1 MGIKDLRTFLK
12 NKKVDCFYTIPLL
25 EFYGKRVAIDSLNW
39 VFCYMGN
46 CVKSIMSTKG
56 DPMKPISQEELYK
69 KMVQEFLNFNIKL
82 MNHGITPLWIW
93 DGVSKDNKTVTK
105 VERRNARKAMI
116 EKRDNIFDVLQKLN
130 PLERP
135 SELLKEFQQ
144 LSVNTTCLKRE
155 KIDELR
161 DLSLEIGI
169 PTITADDEA
178 EALAASLAV
187 ERIVAAVWTADTDTY
202 PIGCPIVIK
211 GFENVK
217 GEVHINAVFT
227 LKILKELKLNHD
239 EFRDFCIMLGTDFN
253 DRVHGLGPAR
263 SYKLIQIY
271 RNLETI
277 EEKEHHNL
285 HVLKFREIRPQ
296 FFPQKTDYTGVD
308 ELMVNKDINYQE
320 LKEKYSESFDL
331 EKIFV
336 CLRTLEKPQNVIK
349 IE

>member
-12 NKKVDCFYTIPLL
+12 NKKVDCFCTIPLL

-56 DPMKPISQEELYK
+56 DPMKPISQEELYR

-116 EKRDNIFDVLQKLN
+116 EKRDNVFNVLQKLN

-144 LSVNTTCLKRE
+144 LTMNTTCLKRE
-155 KIDELR
+155 KIDDLKE
-161 DLSLEIGI
+161 LSLEIGI

-253 DRVHGLGPAR
+253 DRLDRIGPVKSFKLIEKYRCLEEVEKHTQHNLYALKYKEVR
-263 SYKLIQIY
+263 PQLASYKTIY
-271 RNLETI
+271 N
-277 EEKEHHNL
+277 
-285 HVLKFREIRPQ
+285 
-296 FFPQKTDYTGVD
+296 GVD
-308 ELMVNKDINYQE
+308 DLFCNTMVNFGE
-320 LKEKYSESFDL
+320 LKSKYSRYYNLGDFFNYMINLS
-331 EKIFV
+331 
-336 CLRTLEKPQNVIK
+336 KPQNIPK
-349 IE
+349 PK